1 MRAANAGGAFERI
14 EFAGESR
21 SLYGTGHVLFIAE
34 KEINARLIAQGGPMS
49 KNSNRRK
56 FVRRPLSYPAK
67 IVATDGSWG
76 RNCRVI
82 DVSDGGAK
90 LALEK
95 PAQLPQEFFLALSVR
110 GKAARKCHVMWT
122 DENEIGVQ
130 FVVPA
135 EAV

>member
-1 MRAANAGGAFERI
+1 MHPPEYEWI
-14 EFAGESR
+14 EFAREFARMVPAGR
-21 SLYGTGHVLFIAE
+21 CVFIAK
-34 KEINARLIAQGGPMS
+34 KEINARLTLAKVGAMA

-76 RNCRVI
+76 RKCRVI

-90 LALEK
+90 LVLET
-95 PAQLPQEFFLALSVR
+95 PTELPKEFILALSVR

-130 FVVPA
+130 FVVPEEVA
-135 EAV
+135 

>member
-1 MRAANAGGAFERI
+1 
-14 EFAGESR
+14 
-21 SLYGTGHVLFIAE
+21 
-34 KEINARLIAQGGPMS
+34 MS

-90 LALEK
+90 LALEQ
-95 PAQLPQEFFLALSVR
+95 PVELPQEFILALSVR

-130 FVVPA
+130 FVRAGRSGLAPHEVSSASPSRRRCRA
-135 EAV
+135 RSGRRRPCPSRYR

>member
-1 MRAANAGGAFERI
+1 
-14 EFAGESR
+14 
-21 SLYGTGHVLFIAE
+21 
-34 KEINARLIAQGGPMS
+34 MS
-49 KNSNRRK
+49 KSSNRRK

-76 RNCRVI
+76 RNCRVL

-95 PAQLPQEFFLALSVR
+95 PAELPEEFILALSVR

-130 FVVPA
+130 FVVPEEVA
-135 EAV
+135 